1 MFGDFNLSLPQF
13 TTLASLVFVLSLGWF
28 VLSKDYKNTKN
39 RLFFLITLIFG
50 LWEFCTF
57 RMLSTKSD
65 EEVIFW
71 DRLLYYAVV
80 FLPVI
85 EYHFSLFFTKFNQA
99 RKRLLYSGYVVS
111 LMFAFT
117 VPTNYFVNEVF
128 RYSLGVHT
136 RAQIIHHFF
145 IAFFFFY
152 VFTVLYSFIKNY
164 KEQVSKIEKD
174 RSIYFFISFA
184 ALNLIAGIA
193 YLPAYGFAVYP
204 IALAAPIIFTILITY
219 AMVSY
224 RLMDI
229 KFVLRSSTVYLSS
242 LILTLIPALSLKYFF
257 DRVLPEYA
265 YWIDFAIIVFSLS
278 VFPYFKGRI
287 YRFANK
293 YFFSS
298 LYDAKQVVK
307 DLSDRLGSTL
317 EPGKIYE
324 AINHILGD
332 ALHMKA
338 ICFITCG
345 AKNKDYIVSYNDG
358 FKIQDKIQKNE
369 LYDKIFK
376 DFIAG
381 NNILITDELRNAKN
395 IQAKNIV
402 KALDKLDIKIIAPL
416 MVKDKPIGAIVLSS
430 KEAGDSYNNEDVD
443 LLKIVGSQTAIALE
457 NALLYEETK
466 KFNIKLVKEVDK
478 ATSELKGANEE
489 LKKLD
494 QAKSDFISIA
504 SHQLRTPLTVIKGYG
519 SMMLEGSFGKMPDII
534 EENMKKIYD
543 SNERLIN
550 LVEDLLNISRIE
562 SGRLQFNWEVGQLEE
577 MVGSVVEELTPN
589 AIKKG
594 LTFKYSAPKKAL
606 PPIKLDK
613 TKLRQVAI
621 NLIDNS
627 IKYTDKGGLTVT
639 LTQEGNKLKFCVA
652 DTGMGISPDGL
663 QNLFKKFSRGEKTS
677 ILHTEGTGL
686 GLYVGKMM
694 VEAHGGRIWA
704 ESDGEKKGSRF
715 CFEIPVASS
724 ASSAKTTT
732 IQSIK

>member
-1 MFGDFNLSLPQF
+1 M
-13 TTLASLVFVLSLGWF
+13 A
-28 VLSKDYKNTKN
+28 
-39 RLFFLITLIFG
+39 
-50 LWEFCTF
+50 
-57 RMLSTKSD
+57 
-65 EEVIFW
+65 IFW
-71 DRLLYYAVV
+71 DRMVYLG
-80 FLPVI
+80 VI
-85 EYHFSLFFTKFNQA
+85 FIPAFMYHFYLAFTERKNDFILYFSYFFSTIFLILSRTDYFVKEAFVYEWGIHTKAQIFHHIFLIYFWIIVVIWFVRMYRYYKGLSGQSIKKEQA
-99 RKRLLYSGYVVS
+99 RYV
-111 LMFAFT
+111 
-117 VPTNYFVNEVF
+117 
-128 RYSLGVHT
+128 
-136 RAQIIHHFF
+136 
-145 IAFFFFY
+145 
-152 VFTVLYSFIKNY
+152 
-164 KEQVSKIEKD
+164 
-174 RSIYFFISFA
+174 FISFLVLF
-184 ALNLIAGIA
+184 ALGLPA
-193 YLPAYGFAVYP
+193 YLPAYGISIYP
-204 IALAAPIIFTILITY
+204 FSYLGGLFFVIILAY
-219 AMVSY
+219 AIVST

-229 KFVLRSSTVYLSS
+229 KFVLRNSTVYLTS
-242 LILTLIPALSLKYFF
+242 LILTLVPALFLKYLF
-257 DRVLPEYA
+257 DNFLPQYS

-358 FKIQDKIQKNE
+358 FKIQDKIQKND

-381 NNILITDELRNAKN
+381 NNILITDELRNSKN
-395 IQAKNIV
+395 TQAKNIV

-519 SMMLEGSFGKMPDII
+519 SMMLEGSFGKMPGII

-639 LTQEGNKLKFCVA
+639 LTQEGDKLKFCVA
-652 DTGMGISPDGL
+652 DTGMGISPEGL

-704 ESDGEKKGSRF
+704 ESDGEKKGSKF
-715 CFEIPVASS
+715 CFELPIASS
-724 ASSAKTTT
+724 TTSAKTTT